1 MYNTSGLQFSRMSFV
16 NGDVI
21 AYMVG
26 KLGGRSVYF
35 GGSMICLDNEYK
47 FRCYAL
53 GGHAVGVTRGA
64 LLSSF
69 GWDAPRWCVYDVPVC
84 GRGGRLVGFVSIMS
98 PMIDDGGSLVK
109 VAGMMKEIK
118 AEVAACDL
126 TAAEL
131 LDLYSLDARGY
142 LVTVRDANGVQL

>member
-16 NGDVI
+16 SSDVI
-21 AYMVG
+21 AYLVG
-26 KLGGRSVYF
+26 KNGTRSVYF
-35 GGSMICLDNEYK
+35 GGSMICLDNENK
-47 FRCYAL
+47 FRHYAL
-53 GGHAVGVTRGA
+53 NDHAVGVTRGA
-64 LLSSF
+64 LVSLL
-69 GWDAPRWCVYDVPVC
+69 GWDAPRWCVYDMPVY

-98 PMIDDGGSLVK
+98 PKLDEGGSLVK